1 MSDFD
6 RNAGARW
13 GTGVARAGTAEL
25 DQGLRSYMLGVY
37 NHMTLGLAV
46 TGLVALGT
54 FKLAVTNDPSQA
66 AYPGRVGGNMLTS
79 FGVAIYTSPLRWIV
93 MLLPLAFVLFF
104 SFRINQMAASTART
118 LFLVFAAAMGL
129 SLSSILLV
137 YTGASVANAFFI
149 TAATFGCL
157 SLYGYTTKRDLS
169 PIGSFLIMGLF
180 GLIIA
185 SMVNVFFTHSSG
197 FQFAL
202 SCLSVL
208 IFSGLTAWDTQAIK
222 EMYYAG
228 DGYEVTTKKSINGAL
243 RLYLD
248 FINIFVA
255 LLQLTGSR
263 NN

>member
-25 DQGLRSYMLGVY
+25 DQGLRAYMLGVY
-37 NHMTLGLAV
+37 NHMTLGLAI

-54 FKLAVTNDPSQA
+54 NMLAVTGDPSQA
-66 AYPGRVGGNMLTS
+66 AARMGRIMLTS
-79 FGVAIYTSPLRWIV
+79 FGVAIYGSPLRWIV
-93 MLLPLAFVLFF
+93 MLLPLAFVFFF
-104 SFRINQMAASTART
+104 SFRINQMAASAART

-129 SLSSILLV
+129 SLSSILLL

-169 PIGSFLIMGLF
+169 PVGSFLVMGLF

-185 SMVNVFFTHSSG
+185 SLVNMFMQSSG

-202 SCLSVL
+202 SCLAVL

-222 EMYYAG
+222 SMYYAG
-228 DGYEVTTKKSINGAL
+228 DGYEVATKKSINGAL
-243 RLYLD
+243 MLYLD
-248 FINIFVA
+248 FINIFIA
-255 LLQLTGSR
+255 MIQLTGNR
-263 NN
+263 R

>member
-13 GTGVARAGTAEL
+13 GTGVARAGAAEL
-25 DQGLRSYMLGVY
+25 DQGLRTYMLGVY

-54 FKLAVTNDPSQA
+54 NMLAVTNDPSQA
-66 AYPGRVGGNMLTS
+66 SARMGRIMLTS
-79 FGVAIYTSPLRWIV
+79 FGVAIYGSPLRWIV
-93 MLLPLAFVLFF
+93 MLLPLAFVFFF
-104 SFRINQMAASTART
+104 SFRINQMAASTARA

-149 TAATFGCL
+149 SAATFGCL

-185 SMVNVFFTHSSG
+185 SVVNMFMQSSG

-202 SCLSVL
+202 SCLAIL

-228 DGYEVTTKKSINGAL
+228 DGYEVSTKKSINGAL

-255 LLQLTGSR
+255 MVQLTGNR
-263 NN
+263 N

>member
-1 MSDFD
+1 MSDYD
-6 RNAGARW
+6 RFANARYGA
-13 GTGVARAGTAEL
+13 GVARSGVAV
-25 DQGLRSYMLGVY
+25 DQGLRAYMLGVY
-37 NHMTLGLAV
+37 NYMTLGLGV

-54 FKLAVTNDPSQA
+54 NMLATTGDQSQA
-66 AYPGRVGGNMLTS
+66 AGRIGRIMLTS
-79 FGVAIYTSPLRWIV
+79 FGVALYGSPLRWVV

-104 SFRINQMAASTART
+104 SFRIRQMTASTART
-118 LFLVFAAAMGL
+118 VFLVFAAAMGL

-149 TAATFGCL
+149 AAAAFASL
-157 SLYGYTTKRDLS
+157 SLYGYTTKRNLA
-169 PIGSFLIMGLF
+169 PMGSFLVMGLF

-185 SMVNVFFTHSSG
+185 SLVNLFLHSSG
-197 FQFAL
+197 LQFAL
-202 SCLSVL
+202 SCLAVL

-228 DGYEVTTKKSINGAL
+228 DGYEVMTKKSINGAL
-243 RLYLD
+243 MLYLD